1 MSLCDLI
8 KETEMK
14 RSTLRLIAFGSASTL
29 TRGHEMGTIPEPDF
43 GTYRPLA

>member
-1 MSLCDLI
+1 
-8 KETEMK
+8 MK
-14 RSTLRLIAFGSASTL
+14 LATLRLMAFGPVSIL